1 MVILDEF
8 YHAPLALLAFV
19 LGFFVIVT
27 LSGAFRV
34 GSKLAVFLYFWHTAF
49 ALVYFYYSLIDVAD
63 ATKYYSLSLGYDD
76 GFSVGT
82 GFVIYFTAFFSDLV
96 GLDYFGVFLI
106 YNILGSVGL
115 LAFYASLKEVLASN
129 FDSGRRLMLFVVLL
143 PSVSFWSSAIG
154 KDSISFM
161 AVGLSLWASLSLP
174 RRLPVFVVAFL
185 FMLLVRPHISGIML
199 IALSLTYVFDFR
211 GSLMQRLVFSFFGL
225 LAAFFS
231 VSYAVNYAG
240 LSGISVGELSQYID
254 DRQAHNMTGGG
265 GIDISSMSLPYQ
277 LFTYLFR
284 PLPFEAKNIT
294 QLIASF
300 DNFLILVLF
309 VFGVVSL
316 IKGRSFAG
324 MAGWI
329 YMLSYSIGC
338 WVVLAITTANLGIA
352 VRQKWM
358 FLPMMIV
365 LLIVLVVPRRR
376 LCEDQA

>member
-1 MVILDEF
+1 M
-8 YHAPLALLAFV
+8 
-19 LGFFVIVT
+19 
-27 LSGAFRV
+27 
-34 GSKLAVFLYFWHTAF
+34 
-49 ALVYFYYSLIDVAD
+49 
-63 ATKYYSLSLGYDD
+63 
-76 GFSVGT
+76 
-82 GFVIYFTAFFSDLV
+82 
-96 GLDYFGVFLI
+96 FLI

-129 FDSGRRLMLFVVLL
+129 VDSGRRLMLFVVLL

-174 RRLPVFVVAFL
+174 RRLPVFVVAFF

-199 IALSLTYVFDFR
+199 IALSLTYIFDFR

-284 PLPFEAKNIT
+284 PLPFEAKSIT